1 MLKVNNIE
9 TWYDLIRALHGI
21 SFEVQEGHIVALLG
35 SNGAGK
41 TTTLKTIMR
50 LLYDQKKEQPEKGTV
65 EFLGTRIDRLDTDQI
80 VKMGISYVPEGR
92 EVFPELTVMENIQ
105 MGAYTRKDKKEIPQD
120 IERIFTFFPILKQRR
135 DQEAGYLSGGEQ
147 QMLAIGRA
155 LMSRP
160 RLLMLDEPSL
170 GMSPLLTK
178 EIFNI
183 IRDINQKEK
192 VTILLVEQNVNMA
205 LHYAHFAFL
214 MENGR
219 IVRADRPEVL
229 REDEDVKEFYLG
241 IAKEAS
247 VKGYKRYRRKV
258 RFR

>member
-1 MLKVNNIE
+1 MLAVRNVE

-21 SFEVQEGHIVALLG
+21 SFEIRQGDIVALLG

-50 LLYDQKKEQPEKGTV
+50 LLDDDQPEKGTI
-65 EFLGTRIDRLDTDQI
+65 EFLGKQIHKKDTDAI
-80 VKMGISYVPEGR
+80 VRMGISYVPEGR
-92 EVFPELTVMENIQ
+92 EVFPELTIMENIR
-105 MGAYTRKDKKEIPQD
+105 MGAYTRRDRRNIKTD
-120 IERIFTFFPILKQRR
+120 IEKMYEHFPILKERKNQ
-135 DQEAGYLSGGEQ
+135 QAGHLSGGEQ
-147 QMLAIGRA
+147 QMLAIARA
-155 LMSRP
+155 LMTRP
-160 RLLMLDEPSL
+160 KLLMLDEPSL
-170 GMSPLLTK
+170 GLSPLLTK

-183 IRDINQKEK
+183 IKDINSEG
-192 VTILLVEQNVNMA
+192 VTIFLVEQNVNMA
-205 LHYAHFAFL
+205 LKYSNFAYL

-219 IVRADRPEVL
+219 ILRADKPEVL

-241 IAKEAS
+241 IATETS

>member
-1 MLKVNNIE
+1 MLAVKNIE

-21 SFEVQEGHIVALLG
+21 SFEIKQGAIVALLG

-50 LLYDQKKEQPEKGTV
+50 LLDDDQPEKGSI
-65 EFLGTRIDRLDTDQI
+65 EFMGKRIDRMDTEEI
-80 VKMGISYVPEGR
+80 VRMGISYVPEGR
-92 EVFPELTVMENIQ
+92 EVFPELTVMENIM
-105 MGAYTRKDKKEIPQD
+105 MGAYTRRDKREIQED
-120 IERIFTFFPILKQRR
+120 IENVFGHFPILRERR
-135 DQEAGYLSGGEQ
+135 NQQAGHLSGGEQ

-160 RLLMLDEPSL
+160 KLLMLDEPSL
-170 GMSPLLTK
+170 GLSPLLTK
-178 EIFNI
+178 EIFTI
-183 IRDINQKEK
+183 IQNINQQG

-205 LHYAHFAFL
+205 LKYSHYAFL

-219 IVRADRPEVL
+219 IVRADRPEIL
-229 REDEDVKEFYLG
+229 REDDDVKEFYLG
-241 IAKEAS
+241 IATEQS

>member
-21 SFEVQEGHIVALLG
+21 SFEVQEGQIVALLG

-50 LLYDQKKEQPEKGTV
+50 LLYDQKKEQPEKGAI
-65 EFLGTRIDRLDTDQI
+65 EFQGVRIERMDTDQI
-80 VKMGISYVPEGR
+80 VKLGISYVPEGR
-92 EVFPELTVMENIQ
+92 EVFPELSVMENIQ
-105 MGAYTRKDKKEIPQD
+105 MGAYVRRDKKGIQKD
-120 IERIFTFFPILKQRR
+120 MERILDYFPILEERKK
-135 DQEAGYLSGGEQ
+135 QEAGYLSGGEQ

-160 RLLMLDEPSL
+160 KLLMLDEPSL
-170 GMSPLLTK
+170 GMSPLLTR

-183 IRDINQKEK
+183 IRDINEKEK
-192 VTILLVEQNVNMA
+192 MTILLVEQNVNIA
-205 LHYAHFAFL
+205 LSYSHFAYL

-219 IVRADRPEVL
+219 IVRAERPEVL

>member
-1 MLKVNNIE
+1 MLEIRNIE
-9 TWYDLIRALHGI
+9 TWYDRIRALHGI
-21 SFEVQEGHIVALLG
+21 SFDVRQGSIVALLG

-50 LLYDQKKEQPEKGTV
+50 LLYDLKEEQPERGTIA
-65 EFLGTRIDRLDTDQI
+65 FQGRRIDRMDTDEI
-80 VKMGISYVPEGR
+80 VRLGISYVPEGR
-92 EVFPELTVMENIQ
+92 EVFPELTVMENIR
-105 MGAYTRKDKKEIPQD
+105 MGAYTRKDTKVIKEDVENILKQ
-120 IERIFTFFPILKQRR
+120 FPILGDRKNQ
-135 DQEAGYLSGGEQ
+135 QAGYLSGGEQ

-160 RLLMLDEPSL
+160 KLLMLDEPSL
-170 GMSPLLTK
+170 GLSPLLTR

-183 IRDINQKEK
+183 IRDINQKDG

-205 LHYAHFAFL
+205 LKYANYAYL

-219 IVRADRPEVL
+219 IVRADKPNVL

-247 VKGYKRYRRKV
+247 VKGFKRYRRKV

>member
-1 MLKVNNIE
+1 MLAVKNIE

-21 SFEVQEGHIVALLG
+21 SFEIKQGAIVALLG

-50 LLYDQKKEQPEKGTV
+50 LLDDDQPEKGTI
-65 EFLGTRIDRLDTDQI
+65 EFMGKRIDRMDTEEI
-80 VKMGISYVPEGR
+80 VRLGISYVPEGR
-92 EVFPELTVMENIQ
+92 EVFPELTVMENIL
-105 MGAYTRKDKKEIPQD
+105 MGSYTRKDRRGIQED
-120 IERIFTFFPILKQRR
+120 IEAVLKQFPILRERKN
-135 DQEAGYLSGGEQ
+135 QEAGHLSGGEQ

-160 RLLMLDEPSL
+160 KLLMLDEPSL
-170 GMSPLLTK
+170 GLSPPLTK

-183 IRDINQKEK
+183 IQNINKQG

-205 LHYAHFAFL
+205 LKYSHFAYL
-214 MENGR
+214 LENGR
-219 IVRADRPEVL
+219 IVRADKPEVL
-229 REDEDVKEFYLG
+229 REDQDIKEFYLG
-241 IAKEAS
+241 IATEQS

>member
-1 MLKVNNIE
+1 MLSVKNIE

-21 SFEVQEGHIVALLG
+21 SFEIKQGDIVALLG

-50 LLYDQKKEQPEKGTV
+50 LLDDDQPEKGTI
-65 EFLGTRIDRLDTDQI
+65 EFMGKRIDRKDTEEI
-80 VKMGISYVPEGR
+80 VRLGISYVPEGR
-92 EVFPELTVMENIQ
+92 EVFPELTVMENIL
-105 MGAYTRKDKKEIPQD
+105 MGAYTRRDRRGTNED
-120 IERIFTFFPILKQRR
+120 IEAVLKQFPILRARKNQ
-135 DQEAGYLSGGEQ
+135 QAGHLSGGEQ

-160 RLLMLDEPSL
+160 KLLMLDEPSL
-170 GMSPLLTK
+170 GLSPLLTK

-183 IRDINQKEK
+183 IRSINKQGM
-192 VTILLVEQNVNMA
+192 TILLVEQNVNMA
-205 LHYAHFAFL
+205 LQYSDFAFL

-219 IVRADRPEVL
+219 IVRADKPEVL
-229 REDEDVKEFYLG
+229 REDDDVKEFYLG
-241 IAKEAS
+241 IATETS

>member
-21 SFEVQEGHIVALLG
+21 SFEVKEGDIVALLG

-50 LLYDQKKEQPEKGTV
+50 LLYDLREEQPEKGTI
-65 EFLGTRIDRLDTDQI
+65 EFMGVRIDRKDTEEI
-80 VKMGISYVPEGR
+80 VRMGISYVPEGR
-92 EVFPELTVMENIQ
+92 EVFPELTVAENIL
-105 MGAYTRKDKKEIPQD
+105 MGAYTRKDRKGVKED
-120 IERIFTFFPILKQRR
+120 MERLMARFPILAERR
-135 DQEAGYLSGGEQ
+135 NQEAGYLSGGEQ
-147 QMLAIGRA
+147 QMLAIARA

-160 RLLMLDEPSL
+160 KLLMLDEPSL
-170 GMSPLLTK
+170 GLSPLLTK
-178 EIFNI
+178 QIFDI
-183 IRDINQKEK
+183 IKELNEK
-192 VTILLVEQNVNMA
+192 DGVTILLVEQNVNMA
-205 LHYAHFAFL
+205 LKYAHFAYL

-219 IVRADRPEVL
+219 IVRADKPEVL

-241 IAKEAS
+241 IATEQS
-247 VKGYKRYRRKV
+247 VKGFKRYRRKV

>member
-1 MLKVNNIE
+1 MLAVRNVE

-21 SFEVQEGHIVALLG
+21 SFEIRQGDIVALLG

-50 LLYDQKKEQPEKGTV
+50 LLDDDQPEKGTI
-65 EFLGTRIDRLDTDQI
+65 EFLGKQIHKKDTDAI
-80 VKMGISYVPEGR
+80 VRMGISYVPEGR

-105 MGAYTRKDKKEIPQD
+105 MGAYTRRDRGNIKTD
-120 IERIFTFFPILKQRR
+120 IEKMYEHFPILKERKNQ
-135 DQEAGYLSGGEQ
+135 QAGHLSGGEQ
-147 QMLAIGRA
+147 QMLAIARA
-155 LMSRP
+155 LMTRP
-160 RLLMLDEPSL
+160 KLLMLDEPSL
-170 GMSPLLTK
+170 GLSPLLTK

-183 IRDINQKEK
+183 IKDINSEG
-192 VTILLVEQNVNMA
+192 VTIFLVEQNVNMA
-205 LHYAHFAFL
+205 LKYSTFAYL

-219 IVRADRPEVL
+219 ILRADKPEVL

-241 IAKEAS
+241 IATETS

>member
-1 MLKVNNIE
+1 MNIE
-9 TWYDLIRALHGI
+9 TWYDRIRALHGI
-21 SFEVQEGHIVALLG
+21 SFEVNQGDIVALLG

-50 LLYDQKKEQPEKGTV
+50 LLYDLKEEQPEKGSID
-65 EFLGTRIDRLDTDQI
+65 FQGQRIDRKDTDEI
-80 VKMGISYVPEGR
+80 VRMGVSYVPEGR

-105 MGAYTRKDKKEIPQD
+105 MGAYIRKDRKAVKRD
-120 IERIFTFFPILKQRR
+120 IENVLNYFPILGERKNQ
-135 DQEAGYLSGGEQ
+135 QAGYLSGGEQ

-170 GMSPLLTK
+170 GLSPLLTR

-183 IRDINQKEK
+183 IRDINQRDG

-205 LHYAHFAFL
+205 LKYASYAYL

-219 IVRADRPEVL
+219 IVRADKPEVL

-247 VKGYKRYRRKV
+247 VKGFKRYRRKV

>member
-21 SFEVQEGHIVALLG
+21 SFQVEQGSIVALLG

-50 LLYDQKKEQPEKGTV
+50 LFYDLKEEQPEKGTI
-65 EFLGTRIDRLDTDQI
+65 EFMGERIDRKDTADI
-80 VKMGISYVPEGR
+80 VRMGIGYVPEGR
-92 EVFPELTVMENIQ
+92 EVFPELTVLENI
-105 MGAYTRKDKKEIPQD
+105 MIGAYTRKDRKAVKDDLENV
-120 IERIFTFFPILKQRR
+120 FHHFPILKERINQ
-135 DQEAGYLSGGEQ
+135 QAGLMSGGEQ

-160 RLLMLDEPSL
+160 KLMMLDEPSL
-170 GMSPLLTK
+170 GLSPLLTL

-183 IRDINQKEK
+183 IRDINKTDG

-205 LHYAHFAFL
+205 LKYAHFAYL

-219 IVRADRPEVL
+219 IVRAEKPEVL
-229 REDEDVKEFYLG
+229 REDPDVKEFYLG
-241 IAKEAS
+241 IASEVS
-247 VKGYKRYRRKV
+247 VKGFKRYRRKV

>member
-1 MLKVNNIE
+1 
-9 TWYDLIRALHGI
+9 LIRALHGI
-21 SFEVQEGHIVALLG
+21 SFEVQEGQIVALLG

-50 LLYDQKKEQPEKGTV
+50 LLYDQKKEQPEKGTI
-65 EFLGTRIDRLDTDQI
+65 EFQGVRIERMDTDRI
-80 VKMGISYVPEGR
+80 VKSGISYVPEGR
-92 EVFPELTVMENIQ
+92 EVFPELSVLENIQ
-105 MGAYTRKDKKEIPQD
+105 MGAYVRRDKKGIQED
-120 IERIFTFFPILKQRR
+120 IERIFNYFPILRERKN
-135 DQEAGYLSGGEQ
+135 QEAGYLSGGEQ

-160 RLLMLDEPSL
+160 KLLMLDEPSL
-170 GMSPLLTK
+170 GMSPLLTR

-183 IRDINQKEK
+183 IRDINEKEK
-192 VTILLVEQNVNMA
+192 VTILLVEQNVNIA
-205 LHYAHFAFL
+205 LSYSHFAYL

>member
-1 MLKVNNIE
+1 MLAVRNVE

-21 SFEVQEGHIVALLG
+21 SFEIREGSIVALLG

-50 LLYDQKKEQPEKGTV
+50 LLDDDQPEKGTI
-65 EFLGTRIDRLDTDQI
+65 EFLGKQIHKKDTDAI
-80 VKMGISYVPEGR
+80 VRMGISYVPEGR

-105 MGAYTRKDKKEIPQD
+105 MGAYTRRDRRDIKTD
-120 IERIFTFFPILKQRR
+120 IEKMYEHFPILKERKNQ
-135 DQEAGYLSGGEQ
+135 QAGHLSGGEQ
-147 QMLAIGRA
+147 QMLAIARA
-155 LMSRP
+155 LMTRP
-160 RLLMLDEPSL
+160 KLLMLDEPSL
-170 GMSPLLTK
+170 GLSPLLTK
-178 EIFNI
+178 EIFTIIKNI
-183 IRDINQKEK
+183 NSEG

-205 LHYAHFAFL
+205 LKYSDFAYL

-219 IVRADRPEVL
+219 ILRADKPEVL

-241 IAKEAS
+241 IATETS